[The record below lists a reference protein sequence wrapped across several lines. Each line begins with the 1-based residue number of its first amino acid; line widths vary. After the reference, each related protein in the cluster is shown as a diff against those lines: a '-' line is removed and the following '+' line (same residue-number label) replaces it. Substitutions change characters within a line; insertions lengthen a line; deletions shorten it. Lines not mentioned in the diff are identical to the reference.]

1 MEENIYEIQKKA
13 ENGDAYCQ
21 HEMGVNFHYGYGV
34 PVDKQKS
41 LEWFQKAAGNG
52 NSESMRALGII
63 YENGIGVG
71 QDLKKAFDYFQQ
83 GVDAGNVK
91 SMQKLAWYF
100 EEGVV
105 VEKDIGKAKE
115 LYERFFIELQKKAF
129 GGDVDAMYRMGDIY
143 QFGLPLLNI
152 PVYYQQA
159 AEWYEKAA
167 NKGNM
172 HAQTSIGL
180 LYYFGLGVP
189 KNYTKSAEWY
199 KKAAEQGDALATY
212 NLAGCYRL
220 GRGVEQNDEM
230 AATYNQKAA
239 NMDMPEAQAELAG
252 MYYLGTGVEQ
262 DYTMAVH
269 WFKRAVANGY
279 EYAYYGLGCCYYDGS
294 GVEKNRKEAFRLF
307 ELGEKR
313 GDRYCTMAVA
323 ECCIEGQGTSTD
335 GVRAMRI
342 LENICG
348 EHKDNQEET
357 RVVDINHENELIN
370 FWYNPLDEKLMPYY
384 AKAYY
389 LLGTLY
395 YAGKGPD
402 GPNPTKAIAMLRM
415 ADRLGYEGDGM
426 SPEDLISKIVG
437 EAEKKD
443 IQDATDCYVEVR
455 EHKGKGERYDVM
467 IHHADGTETPVKF
480 VGRNKFIYLL
490 ALLIAHEGKSVAP
503 LSTAHFSYMRDSLA
517 EMAETLRVNTTS
529 YSEWIDEFVY
539 AETDEA
545 KDLRD
550 SPGHEGKCYCS
561 PSSYRYSNAY
571 SGANRAVKSAC
582 NRDEYELFMLR
593 SSGGRYA
600 VTGVPLDVSQ
610 IELPDSLMDYLDE
623 LPTQKEIS
631 GIKVS
636 GTKWLSIKRKEKVE

>member
-172 HAQTSIGL
+172 HAQTSLGL

-402 GPNPTKAIAMLRM
+402 GSNPTKAIAMLRM

-517 EMAETLRVNTTS
+517 EMAETIRVNTTS

-550 SPGHEGKCYCS
+550 IPGHEGKCYCT

-571 SGANRAVKSAC
+571 SGANRAIKSAC

>member
-415 ADRLGYEGDGM
+415 ADRLGYEGEGL

>member
-1 MEENIYEIQKKA
+1 
-13 ENGDAYCQ
+13 
-21 HEMGVNFHYGYGV
+21 
-34 PVDKQKS
+34 
-41 LEWFQKAAGNG
+41 
-52 NSESMRALGII
+52 
-63 YENGIGVG
+63 
-71 QDLKKAFDYFQQ
+71 
-83 GVDAGNVK
+83 
-91 SMQKLAWYF
+91 
-100 EEGVV
+100 
-105 VEKDIGKAKE
+105 
-115 LYERFFIELQKKAF
+115 
-129 GGDVDAMYRMGDIY
+129 
-143 QFGLPLLNI
+143 
-152 PVYYQQA
+152 
-159 AEWYEKAA
+159 
-167 NKGNM
+167 
-172 HAQTSIGL
+172 
-180 LYYFGLGVP
+180 
-189 KNYTKSAEWY
+189 
-199 KKAAEQGDALATY
+199 
-212 NLAGCYRL
+212 
-220 GRGVEQNDEM
+220 
-230 AATYNQKAA
+230 
-239 NMDMPEAQAELAG
+239 
-252 MYYLGTGVEQ
+252 
-262 DYTMAVH
+262 
-269 WFKRAVANGY
+269 
-279 EYAYYGLGCCYYDGS
+279 LGCCYYDGS

-402 GPNPTKAIAMLRM
+402 GSNPTKAIAMLRM

-426 SPEDLISKIVG
+426 SPEELINKIVG
-437 EAEKKD
+437 EAEKED

-550 SPGHEGKCYCS
+550 SPGHEGKCYCT

-571 SGANRAVKSAC
+571 SGANRAIKSAC

-610 IELPDSLMDYLDE
+610 IELPGSLMDYLDE

>member
-1 MEENIYEIQKKA
+1 MAENLFDILKKA
-13 ENGDAYCQ
+13 ESGDAFSQ
-21 HEMGVNFHYGYGV
+21 HEMGVNYQYGYGV
-34 PVDKQKS
+34 PMDKQKS
-41 LEWFQKAAGNG
+41 LEWFQKAADNG

-63 YENGIGVG
+63 YECGLGV
-71 QDLKKAFDYFQQ
+71 DKDPKKAFDLFQKS
-83 GVDAGNVK
+83 VEAGNTK
-91 SMQKLAWYF
+91 SLQKLAWYF
-100 EEGVV
+100 EDGVV
-105 VEKDIGKAKE
+105 VEKNEGKAKE
-115 LYERFFIELQKKAF
+115 LYERFFTELQKQAID
-129 GGDVDAMYRMGDIY
+129 GDADAMYRMGDIY
-143 QFGLPLLNI
+143 QDGFPQLGI

-159 AEWYEKAA
+159 AEWYERAA

-172 HAQTSIGL
+172 YAQTSLGI
-180 LYYFGLGVP
+180 LYYLGLGVP
-189 KNYTKSAEWY
+189 KNYTKAAEWY
-199 KKAAEQGDALATY
+199 KKAAEQGDASAMY

-220 GRGVEQNDEM
+220 GRGVQQNDEM
-230 AATYNQKAA
+230 AAKYNQKAA

-252 MYYLGTGVEQ
+252 MYYRGTGVEQ

-269 WFKRAVANGY
+269 WFKRAIANGY
-279 EYAYYGLGCCYYDGS
+279 ENAYYGLGCCYYDGR
-294 GVEKNRKEAFRLF
+294 GVEKDRKEAFRLF
-307 ELGEKR
+307 ELGEKQ
-313 GDRYCTMAVA
+313 GDRHSLMAVA
-323 ECCIEGQGTSTD
+323 ECCIEGQGTAAD
-335 GVRAMRI
+335 NVRAQKI
-342 LENICG
+342 LEHICG
-348 EHKDNQEET
+348 EHEDNQKET
-357 RVVDINHENELIN
+357 RYATIEHENEQMS
-370 FWYNPLDEKLMPYY
+370 FWYNPLDEK
-384 AKAYY
+384 A
-389 LLGTLY
+389 
-395 YAGKGPD
+395 
-402 GPNPTKAIAMLRM
+402 NPTKAIAMLRM

-437 EAEKKD
+437 EAEKED

-480 VGRNKFIYLL
+480 VGRNKFLYLL

-582 NRDEYELFMLR
+582 NGDEYELFMLR

>member
-172 HAQTSIGL
+172 HAQTSLGL

-402 GPNPTKAIAMLRM
+402 GSNPTKAIAMLRM

-517 EMAETLRVNTTS
+517 EMAETIRVNTTS

-550 SPGHEGKCYCS
+550 IPGHEGKCYCT

-571 SGANRAVKSAC
+571 SGANRAIKSAC

-631 GIKVS
+631 GFKVS
-636 GTKWLSIKRKEKVE
+636 GTKWLTIKRKEKAE

>member
-402 GPNPTKAIAMLRM
+402 GSNPTKAIAMLRM

-517 EMAETLRVNTTS
+517 EMAETIRVNTTS

-550 SPGHEGKCYCS
+550 IPGHEGKCYCT

-571 SGANRAVKSAC
+571 SGANRAIKSAC

-600 VTGVPLDVSQ
+600 VTGVPLDASQ

>member
-172 HAQTSIGL
+172 HAQTSLGL

-313 GDRYCTMAVA
+313 GDRYCMMAVA
-323 ECCIEGQGTSTD
+323 ECCIEGQGTPTD
-335 GVRAMRI
+335 YVRAMRI
-342 LENICG
+342 LEGICG

-402 GPNPTKAIAMLRM
+402 GSNPTKAIAMLRM

-517 EMAETLRVNTTS
+517 EMAETIRVNTTS

-550 SPGHEGKCYCS
+550 IPGHEGKCYCT

-571 SGANRAVKSAC
+571 SGANRAIKSAC

-631 GIKVS
+631 GFKVS
-636 GTKWLSIKRKEKVE
+636 GTKWLTIKRKEKAE

>member
-313 GDRYCTMAVA
+313 GDRFCTMAVA

-402 GPNPTKAIAMLRM
+402 GSNPTKAIAMLRM
-415 ADRLGYEGDGM
+415 ADRMGYEGEGLL
-426 SPEDLISKIVG
+426 PEDLISKIVG

-517 EMAETLRVNTTS
+517 EMAETIRVNTTS

-550 SPGHEGKCYCS
+550 IPGHEGKCYCT

-571 SGANRAVKSAC
+571 SGANRAIKSAC

-593 SSGGRYA
+593 STGGRYA

-610 IELPDSLMDYLDE
+610 IELPGSLMDYLDE

-636 GTKWLSIKRKEKVE
+636 GTKWLSIKRKEKAE